1 LPLLLGWFWWPS
13 PMHMMTMFPPENLKQ
28 NSKNNEYYAKHFFWY
43 YSMCRTESF
52 PILMTPA
59 TTLF

>member
-1 LPLLLGWFWWPS
+1 
-13 PMHMMTMFPPENLKQ
+13 MHMMTMFPPENLKQ